1 MTLDSDA
8 KFQEKWLVVW
18 KMAWE
23 IGKILPE
30 HTKVSRLGLLL
41 GHFIQSRKCMSLKF
55 AGELYFMTMTNDA
68 KFEKGLTSHF
78 KNDMSNLMNFDPNP
92 RKSQKFSP

>member
-1 MTLDSDA
+1 MQNFKKNEWWFGKWHE
-8 KFQEKWLVVW
+8 KF
-18 KMAWE
+18 
-23 IGKILPE
+23 GKILPE

-68 KFEKGLTSHF
+68 KFEKKLTSHF
-78 KNDMSNLMNFDPNP
+78 KNDMSNLMNFDPTT